1 MSCYII
7 KMKIRRSYI
16 LYITVSLLFLL
27 FCGCK
32 SVSKPAADASE
43 NSGYNLVFP
52 AGRVGTG
59 VVLDNLL
66 TEQEHFD
73 NLSLKY
79 PIILVHGIAM
89 RDRGVA
95 SAPWGRI
102 PHILREN
109 GVEIYF
115 GNTDAWGTIESNA
128 EMLKTTV
135 DKILKE
141 TGKEKVNIIAH
152 SKGGLDSRCL
162 IWKYNYG
169 SKVASLTTIS
179 TPHHGAVLADMILN
193 LKTIH
198 TKTAKKSLEDFVKL
212 YNDIYPDIY
221 TAGYD
226 LTTAYMKEFNR
237 TVTMDDK
244 VYYQS
249 IYSIMNN
256 AMDDLLFAAS
266 YNYIKKEIGENDGLV
281 SEYSARW
288 GNNITKVAGGISHG
302 QIVDVMLKD
311 PFDMKIPNIYLRIV
325 NDLKHK
331 GF

>member
-1 MSCYII
+1 
-7 KMKIRRSYI
+7 MKTRLFNI
-16 LYITVSLLFLL
+16 LFISGSLLFFL
-27 FCGCK
+27 FWSCK
-32 SVSKPAADASE
+32 SVSKPAVGDSE
-43 NSGYNLVFP
+43 NQVFP

-73 NLSLKY
+73 SLSLKY
-79 PIILVHGIAM
+79 PVVLAHGIAL
-89 RDRGVA
+89 RDRGTTFV
-95 SAPWGRI
+95 PWGRI
-102 PHILREN
+102 SHVLREN

-115 GNTDAWGTIESNA
+115 GNTDAWGSIESNA
-128 EMLKTTV
+128 EMLKETV

-152 SKGGLDSRCL
+152 SKGGLDSRYM
-162 IWKYNYG
+162 IWKYDYG
-169 SKVASLTTIS
+169 NKVASLTTIS

-193 LKTIH
+193 LKSIH
-198 TKTAKKSLEDFVKL
+198 TKAAKRSLEDLSKL
-212 YNDIYPDIY
+212 YNDLYPDIY

-226 LTTAYMKEFNR
+226 LTTANMKEFNKI
-237 TVTMDDK
+237 VTMDDR

-249 IYSIMNN
+249 IYSIMNK
-256 AMDDLLFAAS
+256 AADDLFFAAS

-288 GNNITKVAGGISHG
+288 GNNITKVEGGISHE
-302 QIVDVMLKD
+302 QIIDLMGNDL
-311 PFDMKIPNIYLRIV
+311 FDMKIPNIYLRIV
-325 NDLKHK
+325 NDLKNK

>member
-1 MSCYII
+1 MKTRRFCKKYIA
-7 KMKIRRSYI
+7 
-16 LYITVSLLFLL
+16 VSLLLFL

-32 SVSKPAADASE
+32 SAS
-43 NSGYNLVFP
+43 NNGGYNQGFP

-59 VVLDNLL
+59 VNLDNLSK
-66 TEQEHFD
+66 EQEHFD

-79 PIILVHGIAM
+79 PVVFVHGIAI
-89 RDRGVA
+89 RDRDVA
-95 SAPWGRI
+95 SAPWGRL
-102 PHILREN
+102 PRILREN

-128 EMLKTTV
+128 ELLKATV

-152 SKGGLDSRCL
+152 SKGGLDSRCM

-169 SKVASLTTIS
+169 GKVASLTTIS

-193 LKTIH
+193 LKSLH
-198 TKTAKKSLEDFVKL
+198 TKTAKKTLGDLVKL

-226 LTTAYMKEFNR
+226 LTTTNMKEFNKK
-237 TVTMDDK
+237 VTMDDT
-244 VYYQS
+244 VFYQS
-249 IYSIMNN
+249 IYSVMNN
-256 AMDDLLFAAS
+256 ARDDLLFTAS
-266 YNYIKKEIGENDGLV
+266 YNYIKKEAGENDGMV

-288 GNNITKVAGGISHG
+288 GNNITKVEGGISHG
-302 QIVDVMLKD
+302 QIVDVLLKA
-311 PFDMKIPNIYLRIV
+311 PLDMKIPNMYLRIV
-325 NDLKHK
+325 NDLKNK